1 MLRVLTCLAYE
12 HNYWYVLVA
21 AIVCVA
27 GSMMTMGLFDR
38 ARQLQGSN
46 RLVWV
51 LLSGMAGGTAIW
63 TTHFVA
69 MLGFD
74 PPTGYTYEPTLT
86 LASLAIAMVFTAAG
100 LHLAAAGG
108 PTFMIEAGGA
118 VIGFGIAAMHFT
130 GMAGLQVA
138 GHVEWAADLVVASV
152 VLGVLLATLAVNRCA
167 RVSTVRGQTLGAGLR
182 VLAICSMHFTA
193 MGAATF
199 VPGPSFG
206 LLPQAF
212 SSELVAIS
220 VMAILSVVAGLGLY
234 VIDARSRRE
243 VLDGFRHAALHDA
256 LTGMP
261 NRAHLASHLPDVLK
275 ACAAE
280 EGKVAVI
287 VMDLDRFKDVN
298 DVHGH
303 RAGDALLQA
312 LAARLGETMRVGEFV
327 ARAGGDEFVAVKQ
340 GVDGASDAL
349 EFARRLVGCISLP
362 VVRQE
367 RSFSVGASL
376 GVSLYPSDAR
386 DADELIG
393 VADLAMYRAKRQAG
407 NKICFY
413 DHSMDE
419 GRRAR
424 SALTMELN
432 GAIERGELTL
442 YYQPQIAVA
451 TGEVIGFEALL
462 RWNHPH
468 RGLVLPGEFIPIA
481 EETGLILPIGEWVL
495 RSACAE
501 AARWAKPLKL
511 SVNIAAAQLS
521 QSDLP
526 RIVHEAL
533 IETGLPPA
541 RLELEITEA
550 SIIDDLHGTL
560 QILRQLK
567 LLGVAIAM
575 DDYGTGYASLSTLQ
589 KFPFDKIK
597 IDRSFVEG
605 VGTDRASTAIVKATI
620 LLANSLDITVLA
632 EGVERQEHLDFLREQ
647 GCSEVQGYLFGRPQ
661 PASEIAGLVG
671 GRARTGNERRPS
683 RNAYAEIFQPPALAR
698 SVAF

>member
-1 MLRVLTCLAYE
+1 
-12 HNYWYVLVA
+12 
-21 AIVCVA
+21 
-27 GSMMTMGLFDR
+27 
-38 ARQLQGSN
+38 
-46 RLVWV
+46 
-51 LLSGMAGGTAIW
+51 
-63 TTHFVA
+63 
-69 MLGFD
+69 
-74 PPTGYTYEPTLT
+74 
-86 LASLAIAMVFTAAG
+86 
-100 LHLAAAGG
+100 
-108 PTFMIEAGGA
+108 
-118 VIGFGIAAMHFT
+118 
-130 GMAGLQVA
+130 
-138 GHVEWAADLVVASV
+138 
-152 VLGVLLATLAVNRCA
+152 
-167 RVSTVRGQTLGAGLR
+167 
-182 VLAICSMHFTA
+182 
-193 MGAATF
+193 
-199 VPGPSFG
+199 
-206 LLPQAF
+206 
-212 SSELVAIS
+212 
-220 VMAILSVVAGLGLY
+220 
-234 VIDARSRRE
+234 
-243 VLDGFRHAALHDA
+243 
-256 LTGMP
+256 
-261 NRAHLASHLPDVLK
+261 
-275 ACAAE
+275 
-280 EGKVAVI
+280 
-287 VMDLDRFKDVN
+287 
-298 DVHGH
+298 
-303 RAGDALLQA
+303 
-312 LAARLGETMRVGEFV
+312 ETMRVGEFV

-432 GAIERGELTL
+432 GAIERDELTL

-526 RIVHEAL
+526 CIVHEAL

-550 SIIDDLHGTL
+550 
-560 QILRQLK
+560 
-567 LLGVAIAM
+567 
-575 DDYGTGYASLSTLQ
+575 
-589 KFPFDKIK
+589 
-597 IDRSFVEG
+597 
-605 VGTDRASTAIVKATI
+605 
-620 LLANSLDITVLA
+620 
-632 EGVERQEHLDFLREQ
+632 
-647 GCSEVQGYLFGRPQ
+647 
-661 PASEIAGLVG
+661 
-671 GRARTGNERRPS
+671 
-683 RNAYAEIFQPPALAR
+683 
-698 SVAF
+698 

>member
-1 MLRVLTCLAYE
+1 
-12 HNYWYVLVA
+12 
-21 AIVCVA
+21 
-27 GSMMTMGLFDR
+27 
-38 ARQLQGSN
+38 
-46 RLVWV
+46 
-51 LLSGMAGGTAIW
+51 
-63 TTHFVA
+63 
-69 MLGFD
+69 
-74 PPTGYTYEPTLT
+74 
-86 LASLAIAMVFTAAG
+86 
-100 LHLAAAGG
+100 
-108 PTFMIEAGGA
+108 
-118 VIGFGIAAMHFT
+118 
-130 GMAGLQVA
+130 
-138 GHVEWAADLVVASV
+138 
-152 VLGVLLATLAVNRCA
+152 
-167 RVSTVRGQTLGAGLR
+167 
-182 VLAICSMHFTA
+182 
-193 MGAATF
+193 
-199 VPGPSFG
+199 
-206 LLPQAF
+206 
-212 SSELVAIS
+212 
-220 VMAILSVVAGLGLY
+220 
-234 VIDARSRRE
+234 
-243 VLDGFRHAALHDA
+243 
-256 LTGMP
+256 
-261 NRAHLASHLPDVLK
+261 VLK

-303 RAGDALLQA
+303 RAGDALLQT
-312 LAARLGETMRVGEFV
+312 LAVRLGEIMGPGEFV
-327 ARAGGDEFVAVKQ
+327 ARAGGDEFVAVKK
-340 GVDGASDAL
+340 GVDGADEAL
-349 EFARRLVGCISLP
+349 EFAHRLVGCVSVP

-393 VADLAMYRAKRQAG
+393 VADLAMYRAKRQAS

-424 SALTMELN
+424 SALTMELS

-442 YYQPQIAVA
+442 YYQPQIAAA

-462 RWNHPH
+462 RWNHPR

-495 RSACAE
+495 RNACAE

-511 SVNIAAAQLS
+511 SVNIAAAQVS
-521 QSDLP
+521 QSNLP

-533 IETGLPPA
+533 IESGLSPA

-550 SIIDDLHGTL
+550 SIIEDLHGTL

-567 LLGVAIAM
+567 LLGVDIAM

-605 VGTDRASTAIVKATI
+605 VGADRASTAIVKATI

-661 PASEIAGLVG
+661 PASEAAILAG
-671 GRARTGNERRPS
+671 GNAPTERRS
-683 RNAYAEIFQPPALAR
+683 VHGAYGEIFQPPALAR
-698 SVAF
+698 SIAF

>member
-1 MLRVLTCLAYE
+1 MFRVLTCLAYE

-27 GSMMTMGLFDR
+27 GSMMTMRLFGR

-46 RLVWV
+46 RLAWV

-108 PTFMIEAGGA
+108 STVMVEAGGA
-118 VIGFGIAAMHFT
+118 VIGLGIAAMHFT

-138 GHVEWAADLVVASV
+138 GYVEWAADLVVVSV
-152 VLGVLLATLAVNRCA
+152 VLGVVLAVLAVNRCA
-167 RVSTVRGQTLGAGLR
+167 RVPTPRGQTLGAGLL

-193 MGAATF
+193 MGAAAF
-199 VPGPSFG
+199 VPGLSFG

-261 NRAHLASHLPDVLK
+261 NRAHLASHLTDVLT

-312 LAARLGETMRVGEFV
+312 LAARLGETMRPGEFV
-327 ARAGGDEFVAVKQ
+327 ARAGGDEFVAVKR
-340 GVDGASDAL
+340 GVDGAGDAL
-349 EFARRLVGCISLP
+349 EFARRLAGCVSVP
-362 VVRQE
+362 VVRQD

-393 VADLAMYRAKRQAG
+393 VADLAMYRAKKQAG

-424 SALTMELN
+424 SALTMELA
-432 GAIERGELTL
+432 GAIERDELAL
-442 YYQPQIAVA
+442 CYQPQIAVA

-462 RWNHPH
+462 RWNHPR

-481 EETGLILPIGEWVL
+481 EETGLIVPIGEWVL

-501 AARWAKPLKL
+501 AACWAKPLKL

-521 QSDLP
+521 QSNLP

-533 IETGLPPA
+533 LETGLAPA

-605 VGTDRASTAIVKATI
+605 VGTDRASTAIVKAT
-620 LLANSLDITVLA
+620 VLA

-647 GCSEVQGYLFGRPQ
+647 GCSEVQGYLFGRPL
-661 PASEIAGLVG
+661 PASEIVALVG
-671 GRARTGNERRPS
+671 GRREAAIGWRPS
-683 RNAYAEIFQPPALAR
+683 RSAHTEIFPPPALAR
-698 SVAF
+698 SMAV